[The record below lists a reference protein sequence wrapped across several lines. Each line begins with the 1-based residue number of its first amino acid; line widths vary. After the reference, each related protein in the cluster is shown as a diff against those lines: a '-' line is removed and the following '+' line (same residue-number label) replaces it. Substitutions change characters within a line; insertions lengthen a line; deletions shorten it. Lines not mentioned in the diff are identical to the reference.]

1 MENYMQS
8 LFYPAIINGS
18 PADHTYVELYENQ
31 KKIDSYKCFGGNTNG
46 QLGSRSKYSQLG
58 SDKIYKVF
66 TEKNVRGT
74 KDSTTINYAV
84 NGVCHQAANRFL
96 HPSYI
101 TMVSNYDSRPK
112 GLTTS
117 CYVYGEYGN
126 IFNQY
131 KSWRK
136 HYFNACDKYGLVI
149 DMSHCDQST
158 PEGHLW
164 YKCEKKYS
172 KKVTAGSY
180 IDDIIDETEWM
191 LSILLPSLNGN
202 PIAEIQR
209 TLLTEREKFLEAHGI
224 YYIPETGE
232 INMPEFTKKTVR
244 KIVENVNELGKQL
257 QAELMNKIG
266 EENFV
271 SLHGT
276 KEYADIADVDMAHT
290 FLLK

>member
-1 MENYMQS
+1 MKNYMQS
-8 LFYPAIINGS
+8 LFYSAIIDGS
-18 PADHTYVELYENQ
+18 PADHTYVELYKNQ
-31 KKIDSYKCFGGNTNG
+31 NKTDSYKCFGGNADGETGNH
-46 QLGSRSKYSQLG
+46 SYYSQLE

-74 KDSTTINYAV
+74 KDSTTINYGI

-101 TMVSNYDSRPK
+101 TMVSNYDGRPQ

-126 IFNQY
+126 VFWQY
-131 KSWRK
+131 ESWRK
-136 HYFNACDKYGLVI
+136 HYFKACDKYGLVI

-158 PEGHLW
+158 PEGYLW
-164 YKCEKKYS
+164 YKCEKKYN

-180 IDDIIDETEWM
+180 IDDIINETEWM
-191 LSILLPSLNGN
+191 LSIHIPSLNVN

-209 TLLTEREKFLEAHGI
+209 AILKEREKFLEAQGI

-232 INMPEFTKKTVR
+232 TNMPEFTKETIR
-244 KIVENVNELGKQL
+244 KIVENMNELGKQL

-266 EENFV
+266 EKTFV

-276 KEYADIADVDMAHT
+276 KEYSNIADVDMAYT